1 MARKIT
7 VSELKCACL
16 DPAWRARWLAGE
28 RPPTQLHLGHGGVK
42 TYSVVFHRLAE
53 VFVGWL
59 CDPINGAASLE
70 SGEALWQALFD
81 RFASDELTKL
91 LRANQVPA
99 SHRFKQSLRAFC
111 NRLADLRAGAPAFK
125 VWRDLYLGE
134 EFDLKNVHI
143 ETSRDALLIAGRVDA
158 VRTHPV
164 HGVEVIDYKLSRGAQ
179 AKHDL
184 IQLAIYSR
192 MLAIAKPGLRFHG
205 VLEYYEPELHEL
217 SVPVQQL
224 DSLFEEIVAPILP
237 ELTSTPGDRRARGPD
252 RAHGVKPSASEEDTL
267 AAAIRD
273 CFAAFKLEVDV
284 MDRIEAPQLVRYRVR
299 PAPGVKVVSLA
310 NRAED
315 LQVRLALLQPP
326 RIEPAQ
332 GYVHIDIPRSKP
344 DTVRWNDVIKTP
356 GFRQHPSPIAIP
368 VGMGVDGK
376 PMLADLADPNC
387 CHALVAG
394 SSGSGKSEFLKSL
407 VASLLHRNQPK
418 ALKLTIIDPKILT
431 FGSLNGSPYLTG
443 PVITDLDDA
452 VVRLDEAVA
461 EMGQRYRDLAHEG
474 FENLSQRLASGRQDL
489 PFHVIVFDEFADLI
503 LAGRE
508 TKQRFENLVTRLA
521 AKGRAA
527 GMHLILTTQRPD
539 RKVVTGLIKANLPR
553 LSQLGPRSDCLD

>member
-28 RPPTQLHLGHGGVK
+28 RPSTQLRIAQGGVK
-42 TYSVVFHRLAE
+42 TNSVVFHKLAE
-53 VFVGWL
+53 NFVGWL
-59 CDPINGAASLE
+59 CDPTNAAASLE

-81 RFASDELTKL
+81 RFASTELAKL
-91 LRANQVPA
+91 LRANQIAA
-99 SHRFKQSLRAFC
+99 SHRFKQCLRAFC
-111 NRLADLRAGAPAFK
+111 KRLADLRAGAPAFK
-125 VWRDLYLGE
+125 VWRDLYLEE

-143 ETSRDALLIAGRVDA
+143 ETSRGALLIAGRVDA

-205 VLEYYEPELHEL
+205 VLEYYEPDLHEL

-224 DSLFEEIVAPILP
+224 DSLFEEVVAPILP
-237 ELTSTPGDRRARGPD
+237 ELMPGDGPARDAD
-252 RAHGVKPSASEEDTL
+252 RTHAVKPSASEEDTL

-273 CFAAFKLEVDV
+273 CFAAFKLEVEV

-299 PAPGVKVVSLA
+299 PAAGVKVVSLA

-332 GYVHIDIPRSKP
+332 GYVHIDIPRPKP
-344 DTVRWNDVIKTP
+344 DTVRWNEVIETP
-356 GFRQHPSPIAIP
+356 DFRQHPSPMVIP
-368 VGMGVDGK
+368 VGIGVDGK

-407 VASLLHRNQPK
+407 VANLVYRNQVT

-461 EMGQRYRDLAHEG
+461 EMGERYRDLAQEG
-474 FENLSQRLASGRQDL
+474 F
-489 PFHVIVFDEFADLI
+489 
-503 LAGRE
+503 
-508 TKQRFENLVTRLA
+508 
-521 AKGRAA
+521 
-527 GMHLILTTQRPD
+527 
-539 RKVVTGLIKANLPR
+539 
-553 LSQLGPRSDCLD
+553 